1 MEIQQEKKIDMKQKL
16 EEKLSLYG
24 LKVSDLTKDELRQ
37 LEEEI
42 RLEEIFQSLPRTR
55 QSRSSE
61 SYDDNQHEQQRHHD
75 LPELLYAAFHS

>member
-42 RLEEIFQSLPRTR
+42 RLDEKANVILDRV
-55 QSRSSE
+55 
-61 SYDDNQHEQQRHHD
+61 
-75 LPELLYAAFHS
+75 L

>member
-1 MEIQQEKKIDMKQKL
+1 MEIQQEKKIDMKQKQ

-42 RLEEIFQSLPRTR
+42 RLEEKGHVILDGVLSTIP
-55 QSRSSE
+55 
-61 SYDDNQHEQQRHHD
+61 
-75 LPELLYAAFHS
+75 LYGRENDK

>member
-42 RLEEIFQSLPRTR
+42 RHEEKGNVILDGVLSQIPPYRR
-55 QSRSSE
+55 K
-61 SYDDNQHEQQRHHD
+61 
-75 LPELLYAAFHS
+75 